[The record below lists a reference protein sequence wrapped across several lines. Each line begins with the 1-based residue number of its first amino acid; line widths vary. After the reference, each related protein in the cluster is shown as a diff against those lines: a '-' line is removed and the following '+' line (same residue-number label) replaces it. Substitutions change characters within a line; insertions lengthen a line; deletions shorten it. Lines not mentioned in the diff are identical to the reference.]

1 MEVAPGMSINV
12 VTDVVLKATSVI
24 PGMQIVER
32 AYGLL
37 EVHSS
42 DQGMVKE
49 AGARI
54 LEFFELQETDRLRP
68 RSSPTRSLPE
78 SITTTRLS

>member
-1 MEVAPGMSINV
+1 MSINV

-37 EVHSS
+37 EVHSE
-42 DQGMVKE
+42 DQGMVIE
-49 AGARI
+49 AGERI
-54 LEFFELQETDRLRP
+54 LDFFKLKETDRLSP
-68 RSSPTRSLPE
+68 REGSTCLSP
-78 SITTTRLS
+78 